1 MPALFFRLP
10 LFVLAVAVSL
20 AAAWHGSARAEL
32 AAPDG
37 KNVRAV
43 VEAQLKAFAADN
55 ARQAFALATPAL
67 QAQFRTPEN
76 FMAMV
81 RTSYPVVYDPASVAF
96 LQPEAQD
103 ADVIQRVQMTDRQGK
118 AWLALYSLQRQK
130 NGRWR
135 ISGCVVVESRQ
146 RFV

>member
-1 MPALFFRLP
+1 MPALSSRRTFFL
-10 LFVLAVAVSL
+10 LALAVA
-20 AAAWHGSARAEL
+20 WHGGAGAQVS
-32 AAPDG
+32 APDE

-43 VEAQLKAFAADN
+43 VQAQLKAFAADN

-67 QAQFRTPEN
+67 QAQFRTAEN

-96 LQPEAQD
+96 LKPEALN

-130 NGRWR
+130 NGSWR
-135 ISGCVVVESRQ
+135 ISACVVAESRQ
-146 RFV
+146 RFA